1 MNPATGG
8 QTAQSARGDDA
19 LMARTRAFVDCRTSR
34 SVEPSDGVYYVGR
47 PPWLTVDVLTALR
60 REGAEQRPAAEH
72 IRSQYFG
79 DIGPVARTLVESAE
93 LARFV
98 SENSEPA
105 VASGFANYRY
115 YDIPESQVRP
125 HVDSDDFALNLLIML
140 EHSYGLERR
149 SGLLLFP
156 RGPNEPIAIQ
166 LEPGEVILFN
176 ARDVIHA
183 RTPISD
189 NGDETAANLGIGFRP
204 LGELQNYEFWHP
216 AGQWHDGL
224 FRN

>member
-1 MNPATGG
+1 
-8 QTAQSARGDDA
+8 
-19 LMARTRAFVDCRTSR
+19 MARARAFVDCRSSR

-47 PPWLTVDVLTALR
+47 PPWLTASLLAALR
-60 REGAEQRPAAEH
+60 REAVEQRPTAEH
-72 IRSQYFG
+72 IRAQYFG
-79 DIGPVARTLVESAE
+79 DTGPVARTLVESAE

-98 SENSEPA
+98 SENSAPA

-140 EHSYGLERR
+140 EHSYRLERR

-156 RGPNEPIAIQ
+156 RGPGEPIAIQ

-183 RTPISD
+183 RTPISN

-204 LGELQNYEFWHP
+204 RGELKNYGFWHP
-216 AGQWHDGL
+216 AENWHDGL
-224 FRN
+224 SSKLPSGRGRGVI